1 MRFDKIEIPAFG
13 PFTGFSLGLP
23 KGKGDLHLIHGPNEA
38 GKSSLLRALRYLLYG
53 FPVQSPDNFRHG
65 YQDFRIGATLSR
77 DGERLSFFRKKGKR
91 NTLLDA
97 QGENLPDEL
106 LAAMLGPVDE
116 AFFENMFGLDTAGL
130 REGANQL
137 LSGEGDIGAAVFSA
151 GQGGMPINQAIRAL
165 EVEAHALY
173 KDRSRN
179 TTIAVLL
186 RELRDAEQAAQVAT
200 ISTRRWQ
207 VLQASIRSA
216 EKDLTEKDEAR
227 QRHSTRCDFVS
238 RCLQALPVMQKRNR
252 LERELADLSLPGL
265 PADFGSRVR
274 EAGAALASAK
284 QALALHQRRREA
296 LRADLESIADP
307 APVLERSDDLDRL
320 YRRRDAYEEAH
331 EAIPDLKARLVTL
344 DGLIDPEARLADFP
358 LIDDRTLHR
367 IKDTVTALQEAES
380 QLARWHDEL
389 ANLETRMTKSRE
401 ALAAL
406 GNPDGLEALRELANR
421 VGDFAARR
429 NRLPDDLEELRL
441 LENKADQFR
450 ERLGID
456 GSPQSL
462 AIPPRA
468 AIEEEEGKRRHLLEA
483 IRDLERELGTVRSE
497 LSAEQASLDHLA
509 GEGALYSPAD
519 LQSARNHRDAVWAD
533 ILSSGEPR
541 DELTPAIHSADE
553 IADALR
559 RDAGLVAA
567 ASGHRSRL
575 KLLEAKRK
583 DREEDLTSARQA
595 LETWTTSWE
604 NRFARKEGQLPVD
617 LIAWREDWVE
627 LCGMDDQI
635 EALKGRVARLREEE
649 EALLAKLGGDEFEEG
664 HRRLRRELEKSLED
678 QGNRE
683 ATKSQLASEQV
694 KRDQLLPEISAG
706 EGELGRLREQWR
718 DLCKVID
725 LDPAL
730 SGQRA
735 LREVESRVLTRSHLI
750 ERLELAN
757 EVEKKESFLREYRK
771 TLSDCAQGLGVEAS
785 GSLLF
790 ELFEDAKERRNQ
802 RQALTVQ
809 WSRLDDDAPGLQAAL
824 EKAEADFRAL
834 QQQAHDDD
842 LESVLVRF
850 ELRRNYR
857 EGLADQTDLLEGLA
871 RGVELEHFLAEVESC
886 DPVAL
891 QEEATG
897 LESMGATLQEERD
910 RAKEALDDLRR
921 EERVLSEAGDQAA
934 HHRQQAADL
943 RTAIA
948 GHYQRFRQLHHAI
961 AFLRDQ
967 IEAWREKVQG
977 PMMGRTSAFF
987 RAMTGGALERVV
999 ARLDDH
1005 DVVRLLAIRA
1015 SGEEVPTEGL
1025 SEGTRDQL
1033 FLALRLAAIDLHLE
1047 NHPPMPLI
1055 LDDLLMTFD
1064 DERVKALLPVLAE
1077 LSEKTQILIFTH
1089 HDHLVDLL
1097 DGMGQAH
1104 RIPSQIN

>member
-13 PFTGFSLGLP
+13 PFTGFSLELP

-38 GKSSLLRALRYLLYG
+38 GKSSLLRAIRYLLYG
-53 FPVQSPDNFRHG
+53 IPVQTPDDFRHG

-77 DGERLSFFRKKGKR
+77 HGEMLSFFRKKGKR

-97 QGENLPDEL
+97 QGETLPDEQ
-106 LAAMLGPVDE
+106 LASILGPVDE

-137 LSGEGDIGAAVFSA
+137 LSGEGDFGAAVFSA
-151 GQGGMPINQAIRAL
+151 GQGGTPINQAIRAL
-165 EVEAHALY
+165 EAEAHQLY

-207 VLQASIRSA
+207 ALQASIQSA
-216 EKDLTEKDEAR
+216 EKDLAEKDEAR
-227 QRHSTRCDFVS
+227 QCHLTRCDFVS

-252 LERELADLSLPGL
+252 LERELADLSLPEL
-265 PADFGSRVR
+265 SADFGSRVR

-284 QALALHQRRREA
+284 QALALHQRRSEA
-296 LRADLESIADP
+296 LRSDLESIADP
-307 APVLERSDDLDRL
+307 APVLKRADDLDRL
-320 YRRRDAYEEAH
+320 YRRREAYEEAH
-331 EAIPDLKARLVTL
+331 EAVPDLKARLLIL
-344 DGLIDPEARLADFP
+344 DGLIGPEAHLADYP
-358 LIDDRTLHR
+358 SIDSHTLQR
-367 IKDTVTALQEAES
+367 IRETVTALQEAETH
-380 QLARWHDEL
+380 LARRHDEL
-389 ANLETRMTKSRE
+389 ANLETRITKSQK

-406 GNPDGLEALRELANR
+406 GNPDGLEALRELANQ

-441 LENKADQFR
+441 LEGKADQFR
-450 ERLGID
+450 ERLEIE

-468 AIEEEEGKRRHLLEA
+468 AIEEEEGKRRHLSEL
-483 IRDLERELGTVRSE
+483 IRDLEKELAAVRSDIT
-497 LSAEQASLDHLA
+497 SEQAALDHLA
-509 GEGALYSPAD
+509 GEGALYSRAD
-519 LQSARNHRDAVWAD
+519 LQSARDHRDAVWED
-533 ILSSGEPR
+533 ILSSGEPK
-541 DELTPAIHSADE
+541 DELTLAIRSADDV
-553 IADALR
+553 ADALR

-567 ASGHRSRL
+567 ASGHRARL

-583 DREEDLTSARQA
+583 DREDDLSTARQA
-595 LETWTTSWE
+595 HEAWTASWQ

-617 LIAWREDWVE
+617 FIAWREDWAE
-627 LCGMDDQI
+627 LCGMDDQL
-635 EALKGRVARLREEE
+635 EVLKGRVARLREEE
-649 EALLAKLGGDEFEEG
+649 KALLAKLGGDDFEEG
-664 HRRLRRELEKSLED
+664 DRRLRRELEKRLED

-683 ATKSQLASEQV
+683 ATRSQLASEQL
-694 KRDQLLPEISAG
+694 KRDQLLPEITAG

-750 ERLELAN
+750 ERLELTN
-757 EVEKKESFLREYRK
+757 ELEEKESFLREYRE
-771 TLSDCAQGLGVEAS
+771 TVSDCARALGVEAS
-785 GSLLF
+785 GSVLS
-790 ELFEDAKERRNQ
+790 ELFENAKQRRNQ
-802 RQALTVQ
+802 RQALAEQ
-809 WSRLDDDAPGLQAAL
+809 LSRLDDDAPGLQAAL

-834 QQQAHDDD
+834 QAQAHDDD

-850 ELRRNYR
+850 ELRRKYR
-857 EGLADQTDLLEGLA
+857 DGLADQTDLLEGLA
-871 RGVELEHFLAEVESC
+871 RGVELEQFLVEVESC

-891 QEEATG
+891 QDEAAG

-910 RAKEALDDLRR
+910 RAREALDDLRR
-921 EERVLSEAGDQAA
+921 EERVLREAGDQAA
-934 HHRQQAADL
+934 HYRQQAADL
-943 RTAIA
+943 RAAIA
-948 GHYQRFRQLHHAI
+948 AHYQRFRQLHHAI

-987 RAMTGGALERVV
+987 RTMTGGAFGRVV
-999 ARLDDH
+999 ARPDDH

-1015 SGEEVPTEGL
+1015 SGEEVPADGL

-1047 NHPPMPLI
+1047 NHPAMPLI

-1077 LSEKTQILIFTH
+1077 LSEKTQVLIFTH
-1089 HDHLVDLL
+1089 HEHLVELL
-1097 DGMGQAH
+1097 GGLGQAY
-1104 RIPSQIN
+1104 RITSQIR